1 MRGLAN
7 TPHPAPHTHTMYA
20 TEPTS
25 HLFTIHPVSR
35 SQSTPRCRL
44 HYRLNVSFNAVKYHA
59 HLALHCWS
67 WRAVMAR
74 SGHAEHRQSRAAGYV
89 AGAAPTVPGRL
100 VAERDG
106 GRMRALEQ
114 TGREVGRGNASLAK
128 GLAPRLATKQ
138 GHDRRLDFESPF
150 FQ

>member
-1 MRGLAN
+1 MK
-7 TPHPAPHTHTMYA
+7 
-20 TEPTS
+20 EP
-25 HLFTIHPVSR
+25 
-35 SQSTPRCRL
+35 
-44 HYRLNVSFNAVKYHA
+44 A

-67 WRAVMAR
+67 WRAGLAR

-100 VAERDG
+100 VAERGG

-138 GHDRRLDFESPF
+138 GHDRRSEEHTSELQSLMRISYAVFCLKKKKKHRSTKIAAKTT
-150 FQ
+150 QV

>member
-1 MRGLAN
+1 MK
-7 TPHPAPHTHTMYA
+7 
-20 TEPTS
+20 EP
-25 HLFTIHPVSR
+25 
-35 SQSTPRCRL
+35 
-44 HYRLNVSFNAVKYHA
+44 A

-67 WRAVMAR
+67 WRAGLAR

-138 GHDRRLDFESPF
+138 GHDRSLDRSEEHTSELQSLMRTSYAVFCLKIKKKKQQS
-150 FQ
+150 